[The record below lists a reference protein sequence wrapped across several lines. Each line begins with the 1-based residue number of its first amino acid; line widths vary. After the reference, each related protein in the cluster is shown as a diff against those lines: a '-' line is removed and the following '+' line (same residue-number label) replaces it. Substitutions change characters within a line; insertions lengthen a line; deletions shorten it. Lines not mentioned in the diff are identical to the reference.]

1 MGAWLQRVRGSV
13 RLRVTLLA
21 AGAFAVTLLLAA
33 TVLLRAL
40 ENVLVDDV
48 RAADRAALETQ
59 AAALLTRGLPDRAE
73 IMRTRT
79 ASAAQ
84 LPLTGVSPVVVVFS
98 DPTALDRIEAGG
110 AIPVAGPTGDVV
122 FDATAVPQA
131 GARLLGI
138 EDQPDRFTTAALDI
152 GGGVLVTASPLD
164 DVRSTL
170 DATRRLMFV
179 LGPALVGLVAGL
191 AWVLVGRALRPVHAV
206 TSRVAA
212 IGSRSLHERVPVPP
226 GGDEV
231 AELATTMNGMLQRL
245 ETASTT
251 NRRLVSDASHELR
264 TPVTVIRTELEV
276 ARRSAHPDWDAVSEV
291 ALGELDRLQ
300 VLVDDLLLLAR
311 SDEQRLAVAPVC
323 RSSTLPTTWPPA
335 GGRFPWMS
343 TCRASGTATAA
354 LVTIRPRPSRPML
367 RR

>member
-1 MGAWLQRVRGSV
+1 
-13 RLRVTLLA
+13 
-21 AGAFAVTLLLAA
+21 
-33 TVLLRAL
+33 
-40 ENVLVDDV
+40 
-48 RAADRAALETQ
+48 
-59 AAALLTRGLPDRAE
+59 
-73 IMRTRT
+73 
-79 ASAAQ
+79 
-84 LPLTGVSPVVVVFS
+84 
-98 DPTALDRIEAGG
+98 
-110 AIPVAGPTGDVV
+110 
-122 FDATAVPQA
+122 
-131 GARLLGI
+131 
-138 EDQPDRFTTAALDI
+138 
-152 GGGVLVTASPLD
+152 
-164 DVRSTL
+164 
-170 DATRRLMFV
+170 MFV

-276 ARRSAHPDWDAVSEV
+276 ARRSAHPDWDAVSDV